1 MSATVDFSH
10 FQAQIKN
17 LRAIFTGL
25 FLQFI
30 VLPFLGFAV
39 VKAANFDS
47 VMGIT
52 LLIITSSP
60 GGAYSNWFCSIFN
73 ADLALSVT
81 MTAISTIL
89 SIGFLPLN
97 VLLYSK
103 LTYSNDVLS
112 TLNWTSLGVS
122 LVVVVCAIGSGLY
135 ISRKSAKFSNGKKIR
150 SLANKFGNA
159 AGLGLILFTSL
170 APEGGRITLTGREPI
185 FYYGTIMP
193 IVLGLFFSIVISS
206 LAKLRKPERVTVAVE
221 CVYQNTGIAMTSCLA
236 LFSGDDQQRALG
248 VPFWYTG
255 MQTCF
260 VGVYCLVSWKIG
272 WSKAPP
278 NENIFKVLLQSYE
291 LTEENGVEENRI
303 LGENNNS
310 TEYTASGHD
319 LELNQAG
326 SRNNGENDKNDT
338 EDEKLSRDSFQSDT
352 NTTLTGPNQPHPSR
366 DYQPSKK
373 SAGRIRS

>member
-10 FQAQIKN
+10 FQTQIKN
-17 LRAIFTGL
+17 VRAIFTGL

-97 VLLYSK
+97 VLLYTR
-103 LTYSNDVLS
+103 LTYSSDVLS
-112 TLNWTSLGVS
+112 TLNWTSLGIS
-122 LVVVVCAIGSGLY
+122 LVVVVCAITTGLY
-135 ISRKSAKFSNGKKIR
+135 TSRKSTNLANGKQIR
-150 SLANKFGNA
+150 SIANKFGNL

-170 APEGGRITLTGREPI
+170 APEGGRITLDGREPI

-193 IVLGLFFSIVISS
+193 IVLGLMCSILISS
-206 LAKLRKPERVTVAVE
+206 AANLKKPERVTVAVE

-236 LFSGDDQQRALG
+236 LFSGDEQQRALG

-255 MQTCF
+255 MQTVF
-260 VGVYCLVSWKIG
+260 VGVYCLVSWKLG
-272 WSKAPP
+272 WTKAPA
-278 NENIFKVLLQSYE
+278 NENIFKVIFQSYE
-291 LTEENGVEENRI
+291 LKEEEEGQQEEEHGGVHGDKNDTKNGQGNGGGA
-303 LGENNNS
+303 LD
-310 TEYTASGHD
+310 D
-319 LELNQAG
+319 LELNHVD
-326 SRNNGENDKNDT
+326 SRSSLGKNGKENDCDT
-338 EDEKLSRDSFQSDT
+338 DDDKQSSDSFHINST
-352 NTTLTGPNQPHPSR
+352 KIYAH
-366 DYQPSKK
+366 
-373 SAGRIRS
+373 